1 MNIKQALKL
10 KNKLIKSIADNTK
23 LLQQYNTVEVGNP
36 RPYSSTVLM
45 VEISKA
51 TDELIALKSKIHR
64 ANAPMFEKIFE
75 MSELKSTI
83 KGLQKLDCTEGKS
96 NRDRYR
102 MESELVLTS
111 EISLVDRNEFIKKLE
126 DRIEQI
132 QDEMDVF
139 NSNTEI

>member
-10 KNKLIKSIADNTK
+10 KNKLIKSISENTK
-23 LLQQYNTVEVGNP
+23 LLQQYNTIEVGNP

-83 KGLQKLDCTEGKS
+83 KAMQKLDCTEGKS
-96 NRDRYR
+96 NRERYR

-111 EISLVDRNEFIKKLE
+111 EISLVERNDFIKNLE
-126 DRIEQI
+126 ERIEYL

>member
-36 RPYSSTVLM
+36 RPYSPTILLGSITKTTTEV
-45 VEISKA
+45 VE
-51 TDELIALKSKIHR
+51 LKSKLHR

-83 KGLQKLDCTEGKS
+83 KAVQKLECTEGKS

>member
-10 KNKLIKSIADNTK
+10 KNKLIKSISDNTK

-36 RPYSSTVLM
+36 RPYSPVKLM
-45 VEISKA
+45 GEISKS
-51 TDELIALKSKIHR
+51 TYELIDLKSKIHR

-75 MSELKSTI
+75 MSELKSNI
-83 KGLQKLDCTEGKS
+83 KALQKLDCTEGKS

-111 EISLVDRNEFIKKLE
+111 EVSLVERNEIIKGME
-126 DRIEQI
+126 DRIEEL

>member
-1 MNIKQALKL
+1 
-10 KNKLIKSIADNTK
+10 LIKSIADNTK

-36 RPYSSTVLM
+36 RPYSPTILLGSITKTTTEL
-45 VEISKA
+45 VE
-51 TDELIALKSKIHR
+51 LKSKLHR
-64 ANAPMFEKIFE
+64 ANAPMFENIFE

-83 KGLQKLDCTEGKS
+83 KAIQKLDCTEGKS

>member
-10 KNKLIKSIADNTK
+10 KNKLIKSIGDNTK

-36 RPYSSTVLM
+36 RPYSPTILLGSITKTTTEL
-45 VEISKA
+45 VE
-51 TDELIALKSKIHR
+51 LKSKLHR

-83 KGLQKLDCTEGKS
+83 KAMQKLDCTEGKS

>member
-10 KNKLIKSIADNTK
+10 KNKLIKSISENTK

-51 TDELIALKSKIHR
+51 TDELITLKSAIHR

-75 MSELKSTI
+75 MSELKSAI
-83 KGLQKLDCTEGKS
+83 KGLQKMDCTEGKS

-102 MESELVLTS
+102 MESELILTS
-111 EISLVDRNEFIKKLE
+111 EISLVVRNNKIKNLE
-126 DRIEQI
+126 ERIEYL

-139 NSNTEI
+139 NATTEI

>member
-10 KNKLIKSIADNTK
+10 KNKLIKSIAENTK
-23 LLQQYNTVEVGNP
+23 LVQQYNTVEVGNP
-36 RPYSSTVLM
+36 RPYSPKTLM
-45 VEISKA
+45 VDIRVTTK
-51 TDELIALKSKIHR
+51 ELVELKSKIHR

-83 KGLQKLDCTEGKS
+83 KAIQKLDCTEGKS

>member
-10 KNKLIKSIADNTK
+10 KNKLIKSISENTK

-75 MSELKSTI
+75 MSELKSAI
-83 KGLQKLDCTEGKS
+83 KGLQKMECTEGKS
-96 NRDRYR
+96 NRERFR

-111 EISLVDRNEFIKKLE
+111 ELSLVVRNNKIKNME
-126 DRIEQI
+126 ERIEYL

>member
-10 KNKLIKSIADNTK
+10 KNKLIKSISENTK

-36 RPYSSTVLM
+36 RPYSPTILM
-45 VEISKA
+45 DVITRK
-51 TDELIALKSKIHR
+51 TDELIALKSKLHR
-64 ANAPMFEKIFE
+64 ANAPMFENIFE

-83 KGLQKLDCTEGKS
+83 KAIQKLDCTEGKS

>member
-1 MNIKQALKL
+1 
-10 KNKLIKSIADNTK
+10 
-23 LLQQYNTVEVGNP
+23 
-36 RPYSSTVLM
+36 
-45 VEISKA
+45 
-51 TDELIALKSKIHR
+51 
-64 ANAPMFEKIFE
+64 MFEKIFE

-83 KGLQKLDCTEGKS
+83 KALQKLDCTEGKS

-111 EISLVDRNEFIKKLE
+111 EISLVVRNGKIKNLE
-126 DRIEQI
+126 ERIEYL

>member
-23 LLQQYNTVEVGNP
+23 LLQQYNTVELGNP
-36 RPYSSTVLM
+36 RPYSPTLLM
-45 VEISKA
+45 GDISKS
-51 TDELIALKSKIHR
+51 TYELIEIKSKIHR

-75 MSELKSTI
+75 MSELKSNI
-83 KGLQKLDCTEGKS
+83 KALQKLDCTEGKS

-111 EISLVDRNEFIKKLE
+111 EVSLVERNEIIRGME
-126 DRIEQI
+126 DRIEEL

>member
-36 RPYSSTVLM
+36 RPYSPTILLGSITKTTTEL
-45 VEISKA
+45 VE
-51 TDELIALKSKIHR
+51 LKSKLHR

-83 KGLQKLDCTEGKS
+83 KAIQKLDCTEGKS

-111 EISLVDRNEFIKKLE
+111 EISLVGRNEFIKKLE

>member
-36 RPYSSTVLM
+36 RPYSPTILLGSITKTTTEL
-45 VEISKA
+45 VE
-51 TDELIALKSKIHR
+51 LKSKLHR
-64 ANAPMFEKIFE
+64 ANAPMFENIFE

-83 KGLQKLDCTEGKS
+83 KAIQKLDCTEGKS

>member
-10 KNKLIKSIADNTK
+10 KNKLIKSISENTK

-51 TDELIALKSKIHR
+51 TDELIELKSKIHR

-75 MSELKSTI
+75 MSELKSAI
-83 KGLQKLDCTEGKS
+83 KGLQKLECTEGKS

-111 EISLVDRNEFIKKLE
+111 EISLVVRNGKIKNLE
-126 DRIEQI
+126 ERIEYL

>member
-10 KNKLIKSIADNTK
+10 KNKLIKSISENTK

-36 RPYSSTVLM
+36 RPYSPTILM
-45 VEISKA
+45 DVITRK
-51 TDELIALKSKIHR
+51 TDELIALKSKLHR
-64 ANAPMFEKIFE
+64 ANAPMFENIFE

-83 KGLQKLDCTEGKS
+83 KAMQKLDCTEGKS
-96 NRDRYR
+96 NRERYR

>member
-1 MNIKQALKL
+1 
-10 KNKLIKSIADNTK
+10 LIKSISENTK

-51 TDELIALKSKIHR
+51 TDELIALKSAIHR

-83 KGLQKLDCTEGKS
+83 KALQKLDCTEGKS

-102 MESELVLTS
+102 MESELILTS
-111 EISLVDRNEFIKKLE
+111 EVSLVVRNGKIKNLE
-126 DRIEQI
+126 ERIEYL

-139 NSNTEI
+139 NATTEI

>member
-10 KNKLIKSIADNTK
+10 KNKLIKSISENTK

-36 RPYSSTVLM
+36 RPYSPTILM
-45 VEISKA
+45 GAITRT
-51 TDELIALKSKIHR
+51 TDELIALKSKLHR
-64 ANAPMFEKIFE
+64 ANAPMFENIFE

-83 KGLQKLDCTEGKS
+83 KAIQKLDCTEGKS

>member
-1 MNIKQALKL
+1 MNIKQSLKL
-10 KNKLIKSIADNTK
+10 KNKLIKSISDNTK

-36 RPYSSTVLM
+36 RPYSPVKLMGEITKSTHEL
-45 VEISKA
+45 VE
-51 TDELIALKSKIHR
+51 LKSKIHR

-75 MSELKSTI
+75 MSELKSNI
-83 KGLQKLDCTEGKS
+83 KALQKLDCTEGKS

-111 EISLVDRNEFIKKLE
+111 EVSLVERNEIIREME
-126 DRIEQI
+126 DRIEEL

>member
-10 KNKLIKSIADNTK
+10 KNKLIKSISENTK

-75 MSELKSTI
+75 MSELKSAI

-102 MESELVLTS
+102 MESELILTS
-111 EISLVDRNEFIKKLE
+111 EVSLVVRNGKIKNLE
-126 DRIEQI
+126 ERIEYL

-139 NSNTEI
+139 NATTEI

>member
-10 KNKLIKSIADNTK
+10 KNKLIKSISENTK

-75 MSELKSTI
+75 MSELKSAI
-83 KGLQKLDCTEGKS
+83 KGLQKMECTEGKS
-96 NRDRYR
+96 NRERFR

-111 EISLVDRNEFIKKLE
+111 EISLVVRNNKIKNLE
-126 DRIEQI
+126 ERIEYL

-139 NSNTEI
+139 NATTEI

>member
-10 KNKLIKSIADNTK
+10 KNKLIKSISENTK

-75 MSELKSTI
+75 MSELKSAI

-111 EISLVDRNEFIKKLE
+111 ELSLVVRNNKIKNME
-126 DRIEQI
+126 ERIEYL

>member
-10 KNKLIKSIADNTK
+10 KNKLIKSIGDNTK

-36 RPYSSTVLM
+36 RPYSPTILLGGITKTTTEL
-45 VEISKA
+45 VE
-51 TDELIALKSKIHR
+51 LKSKLHR

-83 KGLQKLDCTEGKS
+83 KAMQKLDCTEGKS

-132 QDEMDVF
+132 QDEMDVC

>member
-36 RPYSSTVLM
+36 RPYSPTILLGSITKTTTEL
-45 VEISKA
+45 VE
-51 TDELIALKSKIHR
+51 LKSKLHR

-83 KGLQKLDCTEGKS
+83 KVVQKLECTEGKS

>member
-10 KNKLIKSIADNTK
+10 KNKLIKSISENTK

-36 RPYSSTVLM
+36 RPYSSTLLM

-51 TDELIALKSKIHR
+51 TDELIALKSAIHR

-83 KGLQKLDCTEGKS
+83 KALQKLDCTEGKS

-111 EISLVDRNEFIKKLE
+111 EVSLVVRNGKIKNLE
-126 DRIEQI
+126 ERIEYL

-139 NSNTEI
+139 NATTEI

>member
-1 MNIKQALKL
+1 
-10 KNKLIKSIADNTK
+10 
-23 LLQQYNTVEVGNP
+23 V
-36 RPYSSTVLM
+36 
-45 VEISKA
+45 
-51 TDELIALKSKIHR
+51 
-64 ANAPMFEKIFE
+64 
-75 MSELKSTI
+75 
-83 KGLQKLDCTEGKS
+83 QKLECTEGKS

>member
-10 KNKLIKSIADNTK
+10 KNKLIKSISENTK

-51 TDELIALKSKIHR
+51 TDELIALKSAIHR

-83 KGLQKLDCTEGKS
+83 KAVQKLECTEGKS